1 MHALYTHKVR
11 GTSKD
16 PLDTPSHPTP
26 PIKKKKDIFQ
36 DFNFGGINYVITYNY
51 GDNYSP
57 YISIDPVRSR
67 TNFVATQPHHTFTHY
82 EFVN

>member
-1 MHALYTHKVR
+1 MPYIPTKYEEHQRTHWILR
-11 GTSKD
+11 
-16 PLDTPSHPTP
+16 PIPHHPS
-26 PIKKKKDIFQ
+26 KKKDIFQ

-67 TNFVATQPHHTFTHY
+67 TNFVATQPHHTFTHC